1 MYQLAH
7 FLCEQLSVKV
17 HSYVERHSMNLFV
30 FTVLGSGIAVV
41 AAMDGCHSDRDKDH
55 RPRLNCT
62 AVGLSHV
69 PADLDPMTKVFLFP
83 RNLISSLSWETF
95 HTFSEVYEID
105 LTSNQIPQV
114 TPGVG
119 PLLQHLAVLRLGHN
133 RLTSLLGMSFSACPA
148 LTELFLDN
156 NAIESLHGDT
166 FIGLGNLKIL
176 DLSANHISVL
186 PPLLLYPLVA
196 IVTLYLEN
204 NKISVLP
211 DDWFSQKEWVP
222 YLYLSANPW
231 ACFCTLT
238 YLHTYLQDYSSNFYV
253 RNSTHI
259 EVNANRLVCDSPQR
273 FKGHALIRL
282 ELFDLCSPL
291 TLLQSTTPPSLTHPP
306 TTKEGHGSRA
316 GGRGDGPVFW
326 HPLPTSQSTSLPF
339 HRPTTPRVSMAP
351 TSTEVIEV
359 TEVTEVTWTQWQD
372 QDSSRHRRHVSAT
385 GVFCLWLFAGSVLLC
400 SVAGVSTF
408 MTLARVV
415 IWYGGAYKSLRAT
428 LALRRGAQPLRLFS
442 STARPESGTMAVY
455 RSVLFVSR
463 ERGEAAERQEGECE
477 EPNTGRVVYRTT
489 LQRALGRHTEGA
501 GLRERLSMILR
512 QEREGPSGGREE
524 QDWVV
529 GVWQVSPE
537 DSNSS
542 WGVWLSQHL
551 PSMPWQVP
559 TPPE

>member
-211 DDWFSQKEWVP
+211 DDWFSQKE
-222 YLYLSANPW
+222 
-231 ACFCTLT
+231 
-238 YLHTYLQDYSSNFYV
+238 
-253 RNSTHI
+253 
-259 EVNANRLVCDSPQR
+259 
-273 FKGHALIRL
+273 
-282 ELFDLCSPL
+282 
-291 TLLQSTTPPSLTHPP
+291 TTAAT
-306 TTKEGHGSRA
+306 
-316 GGRGDGPVFW
+316 
-326 HPLPTSQSTSLPF
+326 STS
-339 HRPTTPRVSMAP
+339 A
-351 TSTEVIEV
+351 
-359 TEVTEVTWTQWQD
+359 
-372 QDSSRHRRHVSAT
+372 
-385 GVFCLWLFAGSVLLC
+385 
-400 SVAGVSTF
+400 
-408 MTLARVV
+408 
-415 IWYGGAYKSLRAT
+415 
-428 LALRRGAQPLRLFS
+428 
-442 STARPESGTMAVY
+442 TARTLRSMLIVWCVTHLSGSKVM
-455 RSVLFVSR
+455 RSSV
-463 ERGEAAERQEGECE
+463 
-477 EPNTGRVVYRTT
+477 
-489 LQRALGRHTEGA
+489 
-501 GLRERLSMILR
+501 
-512 QEREGPSGGREE
+512 
-524 QDWVV
+524 
-529 GVWQVSPE
+529 
-537 DSNSS
+537 
-542 WGVWLSQHL
+542 
-551 PSMPWQVP
+551 
-559 TPPE
+559 